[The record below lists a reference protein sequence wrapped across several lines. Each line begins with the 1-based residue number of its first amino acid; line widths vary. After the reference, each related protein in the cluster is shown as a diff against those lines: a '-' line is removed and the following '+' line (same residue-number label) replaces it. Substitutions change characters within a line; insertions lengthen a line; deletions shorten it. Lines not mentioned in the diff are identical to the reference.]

1 MEPGA
6 STPPHTDDREEV
18 VVVLAGSG
26 STSLNGERVDVAPG
40 DVLIVP
46 PGTLHQLFATEGET
60 LDGLAVM
67 PLGTG
72 TFTPDGEELET
83 PGPSKRP

>member
-1 MEPGA
+1 M
-6 STPPHTDDREEV
+6 TVIR
-18 VVVLAGSG
+18 GSG
-26 STSLNGERVDVAPG
+26 SASLNRERVIIAPG

-46 PGTLHQLFATEGET
+46 PNTPHQLSATGGET

-67 PLGTG
+67 PLGTR

-83 PGPSKRP
+83 PWAE